1 MPLVDIILLVIVG
14 AFAVHGLWFGFIR
27 TLGNGVGLIVGAV
40 VASQY
45 TDLAVDYL
53 GFLFANNTSVAG
65 IVLFIL
71 ILIVT
76 QHLVGFVFWIV
87 DRLFGFLHWLP
98 FVGFVNKLLG
108 GILGLIEG
116 LVLVGAAV
124 YFAQLMFPTWVSG
137 WFSGSQVVSYINSV
151 TAAVQAMVPWF

>member
-1 MPLVDIILLVIVG
+1 MSLVDIILLVLVG
-14 AFAVHGLWFGFIR
+14 AFAFYGLWFGFIR
-27 TLGNGVGLIVGAV
+27 ILGNGVGLIVGAI

-45 TDLAVDYL
+45 TGLAIDYL
-53 GFLFANNTSVAG
+53 GFLFANNTTVAG

-76 QHLVGFVFWIV
+76 QRLVGFVFWIV
-87 DRLFGFLHWLP
+87 DRLFGFLRWLP

-124 YFAQLMFPTWVSG
+124 YFAQLMFPTLIGG

-151 TAAVQAMVPWF
+151 TSAIQTMIPWI